1 MNQAKNVSE
10 NLINKAE
17 LVPRAYAIP
26 IITMDKVD
34 IKTVDP
40 TKLESEIP
48 IEEETVTQPHTVI
61 HNTKEK
67 VTFIYFYKIV
77 PI

>member
-1 MNQAKNVSE
+1 MNQAKNVSTI
-10 NLINKAE
+10 LIKHE
-17 LVPRAYAIP
+17 LVPRANVIP

-34 IKTVDP
+34 IKTEDP

-48 IEEETVTQPHTVI
+48 IEEETVTQPHSVLHI
-61 HNTKEK
+61 SKEK